1 MMFSP
6 LWSKSVSARTA
17 TLLLATAGLWPLHSA
32 FGQEEGGDSPFADA
46 DMAPRIQARCS
57 EVGRFTRGKET
68 GLKRV
73 DFSVTGTLALVHH
86 DGTLAYLGLCGT
98 PPDPKVLCVTY
109 QTNGLR
115 VGDQV
120 VVTGG
125 YSKQSADFILLDPCL
140 ASQPDQPKE

>member
-1 MMFSP
+1 M
-6 LWSKSVSARTA
+6 
-17 TLLLATAGLWPLHSA
+17 
-32 FGQEEGGDSPFADA
+32 
-46 DMAPRIQARCS
+46 QARCS
-57 EVGRFTRGKET
+57 EVGRFTQDKET

-115 VGDQV
+115 VGDRV

-125 YSKQSADFILLDPCL
+125 YSKQSADYILLDPCL
-140 ASQPDQPKE
+140 ASQPDHSKE